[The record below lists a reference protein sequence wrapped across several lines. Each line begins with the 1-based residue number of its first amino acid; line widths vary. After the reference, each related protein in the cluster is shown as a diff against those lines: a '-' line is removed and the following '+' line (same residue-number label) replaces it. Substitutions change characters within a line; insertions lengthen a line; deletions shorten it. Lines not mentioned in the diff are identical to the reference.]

1 MKDDERR
8 THRDDQRPPS
18 DNDEDQEDAAGE
30 DGGPETESPDPSSQA
45 QREQDRQLESG
56 EENPA

>member
-1 MKDDERR
+1 MNHSAKEPANTAAHQGGSHSNEEERANKK
-8 THRDDQRPPS
+8 RPP
-18 DNDEDQEDAAGE
+18 
-30 DGGPETESPDPSSQA
+30 TEKNSEKA